1 MKKIITLTLNPAIDK
16 STVVEDM
23 IPEKKLKC
31 SQPKFEPGGGGI
43 NVSRAIQHLGGDA
56 TAIFLSGGYS
66 GAFFNNLLI
75 EEKINILPVNCKGH
89 TRENLIVFD
98 QSTQKQYRFGMP
110 GPKIEKDEW
119 EAVLNIINNTNE
131 IDYLV
136 ASGSLPEGVPIDFFN
151 KISKIAQLKG
161 FKFIADTSGPALQKA
176 LQESVF
182 LVKPNLNE
190 LSSLVSKTDLKIEEV
205 PAIAKEFIQKGK
217 CQYMVVS
224 LGAQGAML
232 ITANECV
239 QMVPPKVNSIST
251 VGAGDSTVAGITFSL
266 SKGENIIDAVK
277 YGIACGTA
285 ATLNPGTELCHKRDA
300 DEIFKLIIEK
310 IINQS

>member
-1 MKKIITLTLNPAIDK
+1 MKKIITLTLNPAIDN
-16 STVVEDM
+16 STIVESL

-43 NVSRAIQHLGGDA
+43 NVSRAIHHLGGES

-66 GAFFNNLLI
+66 GAFFNNLLL

-98 QSTQKQYRFGMP
+98 QSSQKQYRFGMP

-119 EAVLNIINNTNE
+119 EAVLNIISSTNE

-136 ASGSLPEGVPIDFFN
+136 ASGSLPEGVPIDFFY

-161 FKFIADTSGPALQKA
+161 FKFIADTSGPALHMA
-176 LQESVF
+176 LQEGIF
-182 LVKPNLNE
+182 LIKPNLTE
-190 LSSLVSKTDLKIEEV
+190 LSSLVSKIDLKIEEV
-205 PAIAKEFIQKGK
+205 PAVAKEFILKGK
-217 CQYMVVS
+217 CQNMVVS

-239 QMVPPKVNSIST
+239 QITPPKVNSIST
-251 VGAGDSTVAGITFSL
+251 VGAGDSMVAGITYSL
-266 SKGENIIDAVK
+266 SEGKTIHEAVK

-285 ATLNPGTELCHKRDA
+285 ATLNPGTELCHKKDA
-300 DEIFKLIIEK
+300 EEIFKTIIEK
-310 IINQS
+310 RIN